1 MAEARVLG
9 RTWWCH
15 GGGAAVLLLL
25 AAVAFFRAPH
35 DVIFWAAIGFFV
47 AHTAITLWRY
57 RHDRRARTTATVIR
71 HHQAHRPD
79 PDRVLPLPLAFSP
92 PPVTSLIR
100 LDLPP
105 R

>member
-35 DVIFWAAIGFFV
+35 DVIFWAAVGFFT
-47 AHTAITLWRY
+47 AHTAITLRRY
-57 RHDRRARTTATVIR
+57 RRDRRARTTATVIR
-71 HHQAHRPD
+71 HHRSHPD
-79 PDRVLPLPLAFSP
+79 LVAPPLVFVPA
-92 PPVTSLIR
+92 PVTSLIR
-100 LDLPP
+100 IDIPP
-105 R
+105 K